1 MCHLQI
7 LLYYEVDERVQ
18 DWVMGSAAKKWRDFK
33 SDLKALCFHEEK
45 TDEEL
50 LADCD
55 ARVHEDDWKW
65 LIDHWR
71 TDAAKQRSE
80 IGKLNR
86 QGMTLFHT
94 TGSKSHARVIEE
106 EKELE
111 NKANEQPELLEKTI
125 EQGDLFSHVFGKER
139 NGYVRCIGMGPS
151 ASYLRMPGTRK
162 LKSTKLQMAEEECR
176 QAMEEA
182 ALLRERVEATDRK
195 MDIVM
200 NDICMI
206 FAS

>member
-106 EKELE
+106 EHKKNGYPPRRDEAFVITHTSKKGVPSNTAAAQKIKELE

-125 EQGDLFSHVFGKER
+125 EQGHRHNAFAKCGLFGEQKGSSAGICLHLKPD
-139 NGYVRCIGMGPS
+139 CIFC
-151 ASYLRMPGTRK
+151 A
-162 LKSTKLQMAEEECR
+162 CR
-176 QAMEEA
+176 
-182 ALLRERVEATDRK
+182 
-195 MDIVM
+195 
-200 NDICMI
+200 
-206 FAS
+206 